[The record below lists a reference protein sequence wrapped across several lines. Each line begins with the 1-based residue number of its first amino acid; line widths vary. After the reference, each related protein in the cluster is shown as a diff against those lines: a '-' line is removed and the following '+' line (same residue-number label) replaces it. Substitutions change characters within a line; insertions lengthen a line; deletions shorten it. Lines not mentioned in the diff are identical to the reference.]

1 MRPSLVFFVFSLS
14 LQLAAQPG
22 RDVFDTSRVTDVRL
36 DFAPGQFELLQQDY
50 LLDTYYEATFSWEGN
65 TVTRIGVRSRGN
77 GSRIA
82 AKPGLKLD
90 FNQFVSGQTFLGFKS
105 LVLDNLAQDRSM
117 MAEFLSLQLFEK
129 MGIPAPRAAFVRLL
143 VNGVNA
149 GLYTLV
155 EPVDKLFLQRTRG
168 EDSGFLYDYEWNSE
182 YWFHYAGPDPALYS
196 PLPFTP
202 KTNEKSPDPAPLVD
216 FIRTLNEAPDE
227 DLPAALAPFVDPR
240 QFLDYLATET
250 YLAERDGMTGDWGI
264 NNFYLY
270 RPKGQSR
277 HFFIPWDKDGTF
289 GSPDQSVWNRTD
301 RNVLTRRLLANPEYR
316 DYFHRAVEKCASIA
330 GNSGGWLNQ
339 EIDRTAALIRPF
351 AESDTRKQYPTS
363 EFEDGVAHLR
373 EFVAT
378 RASFVRAEIAPTP

>member
-14 LQLAAQPG
+14 LSLAAQPG
-22 RDVFDTSRVTDVRL
+22 RDVFNAARVTDVRL
-36 DFAPGQFELLQQDY
+36 DFAPGQFESLRQDY
-50 LLDTYYEATFSWEGN
+50 LLGTYYEATFSWEGN
-65 TVTRIGVRSRGN
+65 TVKRIGVRSRGN

-182 YWFHYAGPDPALYS
+182 YWFH
-196 PLPFTP
+196 
-202 KTNEKSPDPAPLVD
+202 
-216 FIRTLNEAPDE
+216 
-227 DLPAALAPFVDPR
+227 
-240 QFLDYLATET
+240 
-250 YLAERDGMTGDWGI
+250 
-264 NNFYLY
+264 
-270 RPKGQSR
+270 
-277 HFFIPWDKDGTF
+277 
-289 GSPDQSVWNRTD
+289 
-301 RNVLTRRLLANPEYR
+301 
-316 DYFHRAVEKCASIA
+316 
-330 GNSGGWLNQ
+330 
-339 EIDRTAALIRPF
+339 
-351 AESDTRKQYPTS
+351 
-363 EFEDGVAHLR
+363 
-373 EFVAT
+373 
-378 RASFVRAEIAPTP
+378 